1 MPASPRLLKKRG
13 KKYANCATPFHLPPS
28 FAKFGVCKSLNMKKI
43 CGGIIVLFCSLAVA
57 AQQPAQ
63 HNEHDGHNHGN
74 QPVATSTTATPG
86 QDVLVLKES
95 EHDFSQI
102 PQGKPVYYNFEIVNS
117 GKTPLVLDNVQASCG
132 CTTPEW
138 SKDPIAPGATAKIKV
153 GYNAAA
159 EGPFNK
165 TITITYNANQSKV
178 LQIKGTVWRA
188 PEGSAPANA
197 SVDFLKKQS
206 F

>member
-1 MPASPRLLKKRG
+1 MRK
-13 KKYANCATPFHLPPS
+13 
-28 FAKFGVCKSLNMKKI
+28 
-43 CGGIIVLFCSLAVA
+43 IVLAFLGFSLALGVN
-57 AQQPAQ
+57 AQQTTTHSA
-63 HNEHDGHNHGN
+63 NDGHNHDGK
-74 QPVATSTTATPG
+74 VAPAISLNTE
-86 QDVLVLKES
+86 DVLKLKET

-102 PQGKPVYYNFEIVNS
+102 PQGKPVYYSFDIVNTS
-117 GKTPLVLDNVQASCG
+117 KTALKLDDVHASCG

-138 SKDPIAPGATAKIKV
+138 IREPIAPGATAKIRV

-159 EGPFNK
+159 EGYFEK
-165 TITITYNANQSKV
+165 FITITYNSSQTK
-178 LQIKGTVWRA
+178 QIKIKGTVWKA